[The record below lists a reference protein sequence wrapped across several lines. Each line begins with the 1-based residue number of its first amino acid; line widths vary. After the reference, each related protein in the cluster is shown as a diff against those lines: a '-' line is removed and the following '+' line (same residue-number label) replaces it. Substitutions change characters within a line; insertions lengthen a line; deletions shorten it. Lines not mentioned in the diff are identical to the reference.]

1 MANQKQN
8 NKKRRKSLST
18 WVEFTQIGLQM
29 GVVITA
35 GVLLGLWLDEKFP
48 NKYKAFTIILSL
60 FSVFASLYMVIK
72 KALRMSKQEEN
83 SEDA

>member
-35 GVLLGLWLDEKFP
+35 GVLLGLWLDKKFP

>member
-1 MANQKQN
+1 MVNQKQN

>member
-1 MANQKQN
+1 M
-8 NKKRRKSLST
+8 
-18 WVEFTQIGLQM
+18 EFTQIGLQM